1 MPVSDPQEGMETS
14 SQLSHSCCPE
24 PEPLPASGQ
33 EGPAR
38 TAGSGSNIKLPFQVR
53 LGIFLCL
60 SALVVGFA
68 AWLLLPQP
76 HYMADHQL
84 QISMSGYNPN
94 TLAIA
99 AGRSTTVELVNSE
112 SPFHDGGG
120 LHNFVLP
127 EAGIN
132 TDIPAKSSLVIT
144 LPALAAGS
152 YTFYCDVCCG
162 GKENPA
168 MRATLIVQ

>member
-1 MPVSDPQEGMETS
+1 MV
-14 SQLSHSCCPE
+14 
-24 PEPLPASGQ
+24 A
-33 EGPAR
+33 PAR
-38 TAGSGSNIKLPFQVR
+38 PVGGGGIKLPFQLR

-60 SALVVGFA
+60 AALVIGFA

-94 TLAIA
+94 RLTIA

-127 EAGIN
+127 EASIS
-132 TDIPAKSSLVIT
+132 TVIPAKSSLVIT
-144 LPALAAGS
+144 LPALAAGT